1 MSSENQKKVLTD
13 DLQNYMDDYMDNV
26 RHFKP

>member
-1 MSSENQKKVLTD
+1 MSQENQKKVLTD

-26 RHFKP
+26 RDFKP